1 MIPEVLAVEEYIA
14 RAGKIPARFFIVCY
28 GGGRGTDTLV
38 QLGAEEPIHII
49 LLFCPTLVFKRHPLR
64 LLESY
69 LLFYRNLRL
78 VIVL

>member
-1 MIPEVLAVEEYIA
+1 MIPAVLAAEEYIA
-14 RAGKIPARFFIVCY
+14 RVGKIPARFFIVCY
-28 GGGRGTDTLV
+28 GGRGTGTLV
-38 QLGAEEPIHII
+38 QIGAEEPIHII

-69 LLFYRNLRL
+69 LLFYCNLRL